1 LVFLSLALDSFFY
14 AFASFFAYFFSSFL
28 ATVLGYVTGLLF
40 TFVIYFESLS

>member
-14 AFASFFAYFFSSFL
+14 AFAYFFSSFL

-40 TFVIYFESLS
+40 TFVIYFESLA